1 MSKIGDDSEKPSV
14 LRAAM
19 SVVLKANDV
28 VVAEVENPTL
38 WNAVFAAINAGNSSL
53 SSASLTQSLQVPSAA
68 IGSSGS
74 PYAADAASNTPA
86 LEPIDKFAKELG
98 LEKLTV
104 EGACDPSTSDPFITL
119 DRHCWESMKSTL
131 PARGTSAISPIVLAS
146 TILAL
151 WNRHAGFGSVTQ
163 ALAQNALAQIGA
175 RDSNPT
181 RGLDGCD
188 WLQRKQGG
196 AVTVNP
202 ARVSRAI
209 VIAACFCSR
218 DWSGWKNLP

>member
-1 MSKIGDDSEKPSV
+1 MSI
-14 LRAAM
+14 
-19 SVVLKANDV
+19 VLKANDV

-38 WNAVFAAINAGNSSL
+38 WNAVFAAINAGSSGL
-53 SSASLTQSLQVPSAA
+53 PSSLTQALQAPPAA
-68 IGSSGS
+68 IGSIGLS
-74 PYAADAASNTPA
+74 YAADTASNTPA

-98 LEKLTV
+98 LDKATV

-131 PARGTSAISPIVLAS
+131 PARGVNAITPIVLAS

-151 WNRHAGFGSVTQ
+151 WNRHAGFGAVTQ
-163 ALAQNALAQIGA
+163 LLAQNTLAQIGA
-175 RDSNPT
+175 KDSNPT

-209 VIAACFCSR
+209 TIATCFCSR